1 LLNLSKNNLKVK
13 NFLSNLIRLLRWD
26 KPSGRLILLIPAGW
40 SLWLV
45 PSGTPSLYMFTL
57 IMTGGIVVSGVGCI
71 ANDLWDKE
79 IDSKVKRTEGRPL
92 ANKQIKISTALIL
105 FFFLLLISLQI
116 IFLLPLASRN
126 ICLKLAA
133 ISLIPII
140 LYPSSKRWFKYPQ
153 LLLSICWGFAVLIP
167 WAAIESTLNGG
178 FSLLTCWFST
188 MIWTFGFDTIYA
200 MSDKEDDKKLG
211 LNSSALALGDKAYGI
226 VSICYG
232 LSSILIA
239 TSAFINGVNAIFWPI
254 LIIACIGMQ
263 REIYILKRLNNK
275 ENKFSKHFL
284 NQVVLG
290 SLTWLGLILGHT

>member
-1 LLNLSKNNLKVK
+1 M
-13 NFLSNLIRLLRWD
+13 R
-26 KPSGRLILLIPAGW
+26 
-40 SLWLV
+40 SL
-45 PSGTPSLYMFTL
+45 F
-57 IMTGGIVVSGVGCI
+57 I
-71 ANDLWDKE
+71 A
-79 IDSKVKRTEGRPL
+79 
-92 ANKQIKISTALIL
+92 
-105 FFFLLLISLQI
+105 
-116 IFLLPLASRN
+116 LAS
-126 ICLKLAA
+126 
-133 ISLIPII
+133 ISLIPIV

-167 WAAIESTLNGG
+167 WAAIESNLNGG

-254 LIIACIGMQ
+254 WIITCIGMQ

-275 ENKFSKHFL
+275 ESKFSRHFL
-284 NQVVLG
+284 NQVLLG